1 MKNGEIED
9 LAMKMSDTGA
19 FRPNKED
26 AISDDSIIEEVRK
39 LKNLEATDRY
49 GRTALS
55 NAACYER
62 TAVVE
67 FLLNLGADVN
77 TADKMGYTP
86 LHFAVQKGNTA
97 IAEMLLKHGADI
109 SAKDAWGNNSIS
121 QAKHTAPHEL
131 FELLLKYGADPTVK
145 NNYGNSAIDRFAAYP
160 DVLAVLNKR

>member
-1 MKNGEIED
+1 
-9 LAMKMSDTGA
+9 
-19 FRPNKED
+19 
-26 AISDDSIIEEVRK
+26 
-39 LKNLEATDRY
+39 
-49 GRTALS
+49 
-55 NAACYER
+55 
-62 TAVVE
+62 
-67 FLLNLGADVN
+67 
-77 TADKMGYTP
+77 MGYTP

-145 NNYGNSAIDRFAAYP
+145 NNYENSAIDRFAAYP